1 MGRKHRDFITLEP
14 FTREELTEIIEL
26 GLSQKKDP
34 GHYRYTKVL
43 TGKIVGLFFEKPS
56 LRTRLSFESAVYQLG
71 GQCVYMG
78 PETGPLGHR
87 ETLKDFARV
96 TARYM
101 DLLVLRTM
109 KHETITEIAR
119 FSEKP
124 VINGLSD
131 GFHPCQALGDCVTIL
146 EKVGKLK
153 GVKIAYIGDANNVFR
168 SLAFAS
174 IKLGM
179 ELVIACPD
187 KYGIPEPFQKIM
199 QKVKEEA
206 GSDAGSVKQE
216 KDPMKAVANAD
227 VIYTDVWTSMGQESE
242 AEERRTIFLPYQ
254 VNQEMI
260 ERAPKAIIMHCLPAH
275 RGEEIT
281 DQALDG
287 PRSVVYD
294 QAENRMHGQR
304 ALLCKLLG

>member
-14 FTREELTEIIEL
+14 FSREDLTEIIEL
-26 GLSQKKDP
+26 GLAQKKDP
-34 GHYRYTKVL
+34 GQYRYTKVL

-56 LRTRLSFESAVYQLG
+56 LRTRLSFEAAVYQLG
-71 GQCVYMG
+71 GQCLYMG

-96 TARYM
+96 TARYV
-101 DLLVLRTM
+101 DLMVLRTM
-109 KHETITEIAR
+109 KHETIVEIAR
-119 FSEKP
+119 YSEKP

-168 SLAFAS
+168 SLAFAAV
-174 IKLGM
+174 KLGM
-179 ELVIACPD
+179 ELTIACPD
-187 KYGIPEPFQKIM
+187 KYGIPESFQKIL
-199 QKVKEEA
+199 KAVAAENGK
-206 GSDAGSVKQE
+206 DAGIVKQE
-216 KDPMKAVANAD
+216 KDPHKAVEDVD
-227 VIYTDVWTSMGQESE
+227 VIYTDVWTSMGQEAE
-242 AEERRTIFLPYQ
+242 AEERRGIFLPYQ
-254 VNQEMI
+254 VNQELI
-260 ERAPKAIIMHCLPAH
+260 ERAPKAVLMHRLPAH